1 MTSTRALLTD
11 DEFSARYYSNGYHRI
26 KFPNDPQDLS
36 LNLETF
42 LNSPQL
48 QNVEDL
54 QIVMKLFWVPQDL
67 QGAHRDHTHPYI
79 LQRVLDKLN
88 EVKVGRNGPV
98 LRTLALKDPSYWMPA
113 NMSNMTLEE
122 GCLAQYVK
130 MALVAS
136 VDTLRW
142 TSLCCIGRADFI
154 DVEDH
159 AVGNVEEIE
168 VETICVH
175 EDGTRRLIR
184 GKWFRHS

>member
-1 MTSTRALLTD
+1 M
-11 DEFSARYYSNGYHRI
+11 Y
-26 KFPNDPQDLS
+26 
-36 LNLETF
+36 
-42 LNSPQL
+42 
-48 QNVEDL
+48 
-54 QIVMKLFWVPQDL
+54 
-67 QGAHRDHTHPYI
+67 THPYI

-130 MALVAS
+130 MALVAG

-154 DVEDH
+154 DIKDRT
-159 AVGNVEEIE
+159 VGNVEEVE
-168 VETICVH
+168 VETICVR